1 MKVISTGVRYEI
13 YSDDLKTYEKL
24 PPKTYSVCFNKMTG
38 FYMEEHADLVIT
50 EKVYGVH
57 LKKVEKVLRS
67 FDSFERSLGVILSG
81 YKGIGKSL
89 FAKMLCE
96 AAVKR
101 GIPVLIVDKF
111 IPGIASYIESIEQEI
126 LVLFDEFDKTFGNV
140 KTGDNEADPQAG
152 MLSLFDGVAQGKKL
166 FVITCNELRSLN
178 DYLVNR
184 PGRFHYH
191 FRFDYPSASEIREYL
206 VDKLNEDHIG
216 EIDKVVSFANRVN
229 LNYDCLRAI
238 AFELNSGE
246 DFEHAISDLNII
258 NMDAERYRAVL
269 YLENGEKRTAKSE
282 FMDLFSGESI
292 GFWMQND
299 SQRYDVCVEFVTDAC
314 VYDHSRGATI
324 VPGDDLRLEWDCEKE
339 EDDVVMKKI
348 KAERLEIH
356 RIRGKNYHYA
366 AV

>member
-1 MKVISTGVRYEI
+1 MKVISTGSRYEI
-13 YSDDLKTYEKL
+13 YNDDLKTYEKL
-24 PPKTYSVCFNKMTG
+24 PAKTYSVCFNKMTG
-38 FYMEEHADLVIT
+38 FYMEEHTDLVVT
-50 EKVYGVH
+50 EKVYGIH

-67 FDSFERSLGVILSG
+67 FDGFDRNLGVILSG
-81 YKGIGKSL
+81 FKGIGKSL

-111 IPGIASYIESIEQEI
+111 IPGIATYIESIEQEI

-191 FRFDYPSASEIREYL
+191 FRFDYPTAEEIREYL
-206 VDKLNEDHIG
+206 TDKLDKDRVG

-238 AFELNSGE
+238 AFELNAGE
-246 DFEHAISDLNII
+246 SFESAIADLNII
-258 NMDAERYRAVL
+258 NLESEHYRAVL
-269 YLENGEKRTAKSE
+269 HLANGEKRIAKDVCL
-282 FMDLFSGESI
+282 DLFSGEPVE
-292 GFWMQND
+292 FWLQND
-299 SQRYDVCVEFVTDAC
+299 VRDYDVKTEFNPDDC
-314 VYDHSRGATI
+314 VYDASRGVTI
-324 VPGDDLRLEWDCEKE
+324 VPGEDLQLTWDCDSE
-339 EDDVVMKKI
+339 EDGRAMEKMGV
-348 KAERLEIH
+348 ERLEIY
-356 RIRGKNYHYA
+356 RLRAKNYHYA

>member
-1 MKVISTGVRYEI
+1 MKVISTGSHYEI
-13 YSDDLKTYEKL
+13 YNDDLKTYDKL
-24 PPKTYSVCFNKMTG
+24 PAKTYSVCFNKMTG

-50 EKVYGVH
+50 EKVYGIH

-67 FDSFERSLGVILSG
+67 FSSFDRSLGVILSG
-81 YKGIGKSL
+81 FKGIGKSL

-111 IPGIASYIESIEQEI
+111 IPGISAYIESIEQEI
-126 LVLFDEFDKTFGNV
+126 LVLFDEFDKTFGGV

-191 FRFDYPSASEIREYL
+191 FRFDYPTAEEIREYL
-206 VDKLNEDHIG
+206 TDKLDKGRVG

-238 AFELNSGE
+238 AFELNAGE
-246 DFEHAISDLNII
+246 NFESAIADLNII
-258 NMDAERYRAVL
+258 NLESERYRAVL
-269 YLENGEKRTAKSE
+269 YLVNGEKRIAKSE
-282 FMDLFSGESI
+282 YMDLFGTESI

-299 SQRYDVCVEFVTDAC
+299 ARYCDVRVEFDPGDC
-314 VYDHSRGATI
+314 IYDSSRGATI
-324 VPGDDLRLEWDCEKE
+324 VPGSDLELEWDCEKE
-339 EDDVVMKKI
+339 EDDDKMKKI
-348 KAERLEIH
+348 GAERLEIH
-356 RIRGKNYHYA
+356 RLRSKNYHYG